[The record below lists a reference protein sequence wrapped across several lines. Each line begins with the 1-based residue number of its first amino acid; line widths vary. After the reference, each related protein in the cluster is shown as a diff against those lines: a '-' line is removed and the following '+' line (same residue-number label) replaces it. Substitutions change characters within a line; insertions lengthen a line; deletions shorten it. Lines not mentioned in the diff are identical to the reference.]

1 MSAAT
6 TTKAATAR
14 RILAVDLGKFK
25 SVACNCRNG
34 IGRAACLKL
43 DATRIEPHTL
53 AVQRRPSLLLARLPP
68 VPGRKPKSAWRKMGG
83 RSRRKVFHA
92 GRHNRACQSAKVTG

>member
-14 RILAVDLGKFK
+14 RVLAVDLGKIK
-25 SVACNCRNG
+25 SVACNCRDG
-34 IGRAACLKL
+34 TGQAACTKL
-43 DATRIEPHTL
+43 DTMRIELHKL
-53 AVQRRPSLLLARLPP
+53 FVQRRPSLRIARLPP
-68 VPGRKPKSAWRKMGG
+68 VPGRKPKSTWRKMGG

-92 GRHNRACQSAKVTG
+92 GRYNRACQSAKVTG